1 VTFETFTAY
10 TVRKALDINEAHQ
23 SARYCSDE
31 QEYEIV
37 GSITVAD
44 DLFRQ
49 LQGDLMAYHEIWT
62 AASALA
68 DDRRS
73 KAQGHYHAV
82 AIRSTRGEVMY
93 VDTQG
98 YDYCRYV
105 LIPV

>member
-23 SARYCSDE
+23 SAKYCSD
-31 QEYEIV
+31 
-37 GSITVAD
+37 
-44 DLFRQ
+44 
-49 LQGDLMAYHEIWT
+49 
-62 AASALA
+62 ASALA